1 MKDTKKG
8 MAYGGMS
15 MPAMA
20 GGVYKPSV
28 TKPNA
33 KVGAMPKAPQKAM
46 PKAPAKPMTK
56 STPSTPKAM
65 PKGKTSI
72 IKKGMA
78 MGGAVDAFGFKKG
91 MAMGGMTNSISNV
104 GRKSGDIALAIG
116 EKPVGMAKGGMAKK
130 GKC

>member
-33 KVGAMPKAPQKAM
+33 KVGAMPKATQKAM
-46 PKAPAKPMTK
+46 PKTPAKSMTK
-56 STPSTPKAM
+56 STP
-65 PKGKTSI
+65 KGKTAI
-72 IKKGMA
+72 A
-78 MGGAVDAFGFKKG
+78 KKG
-91 MAMGGMTNSISNV
+91 MAMGGM
-104 GRKSGDIALAIG
+104 
-116 EKPVGMAKGGMAKK
+116 AKK